1 MARLIRLMRCH
12 TPHWQGNDMMKVGT
26 VLPEGHRKVIPIYF
40 EPFEPDVDVAGFVD
54 DGLPPPP
61 QAQPP
66 AEARK
71 RPGRPKLPRDADGN
85 IVRDA
90 DS

>member
-1 MARLIRLMRCH
+1 MARLMRCH

-40 EPFEPDVDVAGFVD
+40 ELFEPDDNAGSLVD

-61 QAQPP
+61 RAQPVS
-66 AEARK
+66 AEIKK

-85 IVRDA
+85 IIRD
-90 DS
+90 SES